1 MDDRKKSIVNPIG
14 EKYIC
19 YAILTI
25 MLLLI
30 GVNIFRIY
38 NDHTAINNSQINFF
52 YNNVENMLF
61 DKGSIVLS
69 IEENY
74 PLLEVMINGRVVNK
88 FEKNKSIVVNIT
100 NGDVVQVNGSM
111 YSNDIIV
118 NIVDKSSNIN
128 NYFSSDKGIINQNI
142 ITLAIIK
149 M

>member
-1 MDDRKKSIVNPIG
+1 MDDRKNSIVNQIG

-30 GVNIFRIY
+30 GINVFRIY
-38 NDHTAINNSQINFF
+38 NDHIAINHSQINFF
-52 YNNVENMLF
+52 YNNVENILS

-88 FEKNKSIVVNIT
+88 FEENKSIVVNIT
-100 NGDVVQVNGSM
+100 NGDVVQINGSM
-111 YSNDIIV
+111 YSNDIRV